1 MTVDTGQP
9 RGAISA
15 ATRLKL
21 SSMMFLEFFI
31 WGAWFVT
38 MGTFLAK
45 NLSASGSQISLAYLT
60 QSLGAIAA
68 PFIIGLIADQFFS
81 AQKVLGILHLAG
93 AAMLFLA
100 STMSTFGAFFP
111 VILAYMILY
120 MPTLALVNSVS
131 FRQMTNP
138 EKQFP
143 AVRVLG
149 TIGWIVAGVIIGW
162 LSWEQQGQLTLTFRM
177 AAVASLILGVFSF
190 MLPATPPTR
199 SGEKVTVRDILGLDA
214 FGLLK
219 NRSYL
224 VFFLSSIAICIPLAF
239 YYNFTNLFLNE
250 EGVRSA
256 AAVQSLGQVSEV
268 LFLLLMPFLLVRL
281 GVKITLAIGMAAWA
295 LRYVFFAFGD
305 AGSLFWLLL
314 LGIVLHGI
322 CYDFFFVAGQIY
334 TDKFAGERFRSAA
347 QGMITLATYGVGHPD
362 RFARGGPHRR
372 PLRNRR
378 RSRLGPDLDH
388 PGRHRRRRDGA
399 VPHPV
404 QGPARGTRDD
414 ARRIEDD
421 GRGTRNGSPAGGSAT
436 PRQPLT
442 VTQPPA
448 PACCDC

>member
-1 MTVDTGQP
+1 MTAKTGQP
-9 RGAISA
+9 RGTISP

-31 WGAWFVT
+31 GGAWFVT
-38 MGTFLAK
+38 MGTFLAR

-68 PFIIGLIADQFFS
+68 PFIIGLLADQFFS

-93 AAMLFLA
+93 AALLFWA
-100 STMSTFGAFFP
+100 STISTFGAFFP

-162 LSWEQQGQLTLTFRM
+162 LTWEQQGQLTQTFRM
-177 AAVASLILGVFSF
+177 AAVASLILGLFSF

-199 SGEKVTVRDILGLDA
+199 SGEKATVRDILGLDA
-214 FGLLK
+214 IGLLK

-224 VFFLSSIAICIPLAF
+224 VFFVSLIAICIPLAF

-268 LFLLLMPFLLVRL
+268 LFLLLLPFLLVRL
-281 GVKITLAIGMAAWA
+281 GVKITLAVGMAAWA

-305 AGSLFWLLL
+305 AGSLYWLLL
-314 LGIVLHGI
+314 LGILLHGV

-334 TDKFAGERFRSAA
+334 TDKLAGERVRSAA
-347 QGMITLATYGVGHPD
+347 QGMNLATYGAGILIGSLAAGPIVD
-362 RFARGGPHRR
+362 RFATADGHDWTQIWIIPAAIAGVVMVLFLILFKDRR
-372 PLRNRR
+372 VAHATMGDA
-378 RSRLGPDLDH
+378 SRTTFEA
-388 PGRHRRRRDGA
+388 PGTA
-399 VPHPV
+399 VP
-404 QGPARGTRDD
+404 QEER
-414 ARRIEDD
+414 
-421 GRGTRNGSPAGGSAT
+421 
-436 PRQPLT
+436 PRPGN
-442 VTQPPA
+442 P
-448 PACCDC
+448 

>member
-1 MTVDTGQP
+1 MTSASLP
-9 RGAISA
+9 SPGAMSV

-21 SSMMFLEFFI
+21 SVMMFLEFFV

-38 MGTFLAK
+38 MGTFLAN

-93 AAMLFLA
+93 AGLLFLA
-100 STMSTFGAFFP
+100 SSMSTFEAFFP
-111 VILAYMILY
+111 LILAYMVLY

-149 TIGWIVAGVIIGW
+149 TIGWIVAGVTIGW
-162 LSWEQQGQLTLTFRM
+162 LSWEQQGQLTQTFRM

-190 MLPATPPTR
+190 LLPATPPTR
-199 SGEKVTVRDILGLDA
+199 RGEKATVRDILGLDA
-214 FGLLK
+214 VRLLK
-219 NRSYL
+219 NRSFL

-250 EGVRSA
+250 IGVQSA

-281 GVKITLAIGMAAWA
+281 GVKLTLAIGMAAWA

-305 AGSLFWLLL
+305 AGSLYWMLLV
-314 LGIVLHGI
+314 GIVLHGI

-334 TDKFAGERFRSAA
+334 TDKFAGARFRSAA
-347 QGMITLATYGVGHPD
+347 QGLITLATYGVGILIGSLVAGPIVDSFATADGHNWAQIWIVPAVIAGVVLVLFLTLFKD
-362 RFARGGPHRR
+362 RRVEHATGYDELMTTIEAP
-372 PLRNRR
+372 
-378 RSRLGPDLDH
+378 
-388 PGRHRRRRDGA
+388 GA
-399 VPHPV
+399 VTPHDE
-404 QGPARGTRDD
+404 GP
-414 ARRIEDD
+414 RR
-421 GRGTRNGSPAGGSAT
+421 
-436 PRQPLT
+436 
-442 VTQPPA
+442 
-448 PACCDC
+448 

>member
-1 MTVDTGQP
+1 MTSTTSRPG
-9 RGAISA
+9 GAISA
-15 ATRLKL
+15 VTRLKL
-21 SSMMFLEFFI
+21 SSMMFLEFFV

-38 MGTFLAK
+38 MGTFLATD
-45 NLSASGSQISLAYLT
+45 LSASGSQISLAYLT

-93 AAMLFLA
+93 AALLSLA
-100 STMSTFGAFFP
+100 STMETFGAFFP
-111 VILAYMILY
+111 VILVYMIVY

-162 LSWEQQGQLTLTFRM
+162 LSWEQAGQLTQTFRM
-177 AAVASLILGVFSF
+177 AAVASLVLGVFSF
-190 MLPATPPTR
+190 ALPATPPTR
-199 SGEKVTVRDILGLDA
+199 RGEKATIRDILGLEA
-214 FGLLK
+214 VGLLK

-281 GVKITLAIGMAAWA
+281 GVKITLAVGMAAWG

-305 AGSLFWLLL
+305 AGGLFWMLL

-347 QGMITLATYGVGHPD
+347 QGLITLATYGVGILIGSLAAGPIVD
-362 RFARGGPHRR
+362 RFATADGHDWTQIWIIPAAIAGVVMVLFLILFKDRR
-372 PLRNRR
+372 VEHATMLDA
-378 RSRLGPDLDH
+378 SRTTFEA
-388 PGRHRRRRDGA
+388 PGTA
-399 VPHPV
+399 VP
-404 QGPARGTRDD
+404 QEER
-414 ARRIEDD
+414 
-421 GRGTRNGSPAGGSAT
+421 
-436 PRQPLT
+436 PRSGNP
-442 VTQPPA
+442 
-448 PACCDC
+448 

>member
-1 MTVDTGQP
+1 MTSTSDQP
-9 RGAISA
+9 LGAISA

-21 SSMMFLEFFI
+21 SVMMFLEFFV

-38 MGTFLAK
+38 MGTFLDA
-45 NLSASGSQISLAYLT
+45 NLSASGTQISLAYLT

-68 PFIIGLIADQFFS
+68 PFIVGLIADQFFS

-93 AAMLFLA
+93 AALLFWA
-100 STMSTFGAFFP
+100 STLSTFGAFFP

-149 TIGWIVAGVIIGW
+149 TIGWIVAGLIIGW
-162 LSWEQQGQLTLTFRM
+162 LAWEQQGSLALTFRM

-190 MLPATPPTR
+190 LLPATPPTR
-199 SGEKVTVRDILGLDA
+199 HGEKATIRDILGLDA
-214 FGLLK
+214 LGLLK

-250 EGVRSA
+250 IGVQSA

-305 AGSLFWLLL
+305 AGSLFWMLLI
-314 LGIVLHGI
+314 GIVLHGI

-334 TDKFAGERFRSAA
+334 TDKFAGARFRSAA
-347 QGMITLATYGVGHPD
+347 QGLITLATYGVGILIGSLVAGPIVDGFVTADGHDWTQIWIVPAIIAGVVLVLFLILFKD
-362 RFARGGPHRR
+362 RRVEETTVLDA
-372 PLRNRR
+372 
-378 RSRLGPDLDH
+378 SRTTFEA
-388 PGRHRRRRDGA
+388 PGTA
-399 VPHPV
+399 VP
-404 QGPARGTRDD
+404 QDER
-414 ARRIEDD
+414 
-421 GRGTRNGSPAGGSAT
+421 
-436 PRQPLT
+436 PRQ
-442 VTQPPA
+442 
-448 PACCDC
+448 

>member
-68 PFIIGLIADQFFS
+68 PFIIGLLADQFFS

-162 LSWEQQGQLTLTFRM
+162 LSWEQQGQLTQTFRM

-214 FGLLK
+214 LGLLK

-347 QGMITLATYGVGHPD
+347 QGMITLATYGAGILIGSLAAGPIVD
-362 RFARGGPHRR
+362 RFATADGHDWAQIWIIPAAIAGVVMVLFLILFKDRR
-372 PLRNRR
+372 VEHATMLDTSKTTVEAPGTAVPQQERP
-378 RSRLGPDLDH
+378 RLG
-388 PGRHRRRRDGA
+388 
-399 VPHPV
+399 
-404 QGPARGTRDD
+404 
-414 ARRIEDD
+414 
-421 GRGTRNGSPAGGSAT
+421 SP
-436 PRQPLT
+436 
-442 VTQPPA
+442 
-448 PACCDC
+448 